1 MPSFNGTGPLGQGPM
16 TGRGRGYCTVPAGNN
31 PGMPYGIYGIGS
43 SPVNTSYPYQPVYGR
58 SSNLPYRYSAYS
70 GRSSGYFGF
79 FRGRGAGRAF
89 PGGAGIRGRGRR
101 Y

>member
-1 MPSFNGTGPLGQGPM
+1 MPGFNGTGPAGMGPL
-16 TGRGRGYCTVPAGNN
+16 TGRGRGYCSVPAGNN

-43 SPVNTSYPYQPVYGR
+43 GPVNASYPYQPVYGR
-58 SSNLPYRYSAYS
+58 SSGYS
-70 GRSSGYFGF
+70 GF

-89 PGGAGIRGRGRR
+89 PRGAGIRGRGRR